1 LCVFRNECILTID
14 PPTARDLD
22 DALSCKKL
30 DNGNFLVGVHIA
42 DVSYFLEEGTP
53 LDQAVAR
60 KATSTYLVDSVSIS
74 SYKLEW
80 FLTTTVLKNAVFWDV
95 ALYGFIINQCFGGT
109 CRLHLQAK
117 RNNASEEKC

>member
-74 SYKLEW
+74 SYKLQW

-95 ALYGFIINQCFGGT
+95 VLCGFIIN
-109 CRLHLQAK
+109 
-117 RNNASEEKC
+117 EEKC